1 LPWLTTTGT
10 DPVGERVWAPPPRE
24 MVDAF
29 ARLTSA
35 LPGVRLYLPRE
46 LPQGATLPATWW
58 PVSSGKSPV
67 TWTGSSESN
76 PRVVGRGKNVEV
88 RIVMRIGHGDSWM
101 ELAERVKGDLGDL
114 QGDRAGSVA
123 GHEAQIYRFLN
134 KPVNLGLMQQYLHSA
149 LGRYAEYKGAPEL
162 LERHNDVVHHAVAR
176 YRGRSIKST
185 GDGVLATFDGPAR
198 AIRSAFA
205 IRDELGRIDLTVR
218 AGLHAGEIELL
229 GQDIAGIA
237 VHAAARVAA
246 LAGVSEVWT
255 SRTVRDL
262 VAGSGLEFIERG
274 EFELKG
280 IPGSWPLFTVD

>member
-1 LPWLTTTGT
+1 MVRSVARLCLGVLVVCMPLVVGCGAGEGASSATRAAGTTESSGAPGSTPQTPTRSAPPASLPWLTTTGT

-29 ARLTSA
+29 AKLTSA
-35 LPGVRLYLPRE
+35 LPGVLLYLPRE

-123 GHEAQIYRFLN
+123 GHETQIYRFMGGDL
-134 KPVNLGLMQQYLHSA
+134 VQWSD
-149 LGRYAEYKGAPEL
+149 KGAWFALYGRNLPREDL
-162 LERHNDVVHHAVAR
+162 LR
-176 YRGRSIKST
+176 
-185 GDGVLATFDGPAR
+185 
-198 AIRSAFA
+198 
-205 IRDELGRIDLTVR
+205 
-218 AGLHAGEIELL
+218 
-229 GQDIAGIA
+229 
-237 VHAAARVAA
+237 AARGMAPV
-246 LAGVSEVWT
+246 G
-255 SRTVRDL
+255 
-262 VAGSGLEFIERG
+262 
-274 EFELKG
+274 
-280 IPGSWPLFTVD
+280 